1 MNVGLDNNV
10 PGVLRSV
17 LSVFRSMR
25 LGENNRR
32 GGLALST
39 DAARVLIVDYA
50 WLAWSDLFSYYC
62 VLYCKPGEAAL
73 AGYVAIAS

>member
-1 MNVGLDNNV
+1 MVTPALIMNVGLDNNV

-17 LSVFRSMR
+17 LSVSRSMR

-50 WLAWSDLFSYYC
+50 SLA
-62 VLYCKPGEAAL
+62 
-73 AGYVAIAS
+73 